1 MIRMALSRQDVQV
14 TVHRW
19 GNTTFAE
26 MLPPPWA
33 GQFDPP
39 AGLGN
44 LREGIGMPM
53 HLLPG

>member
-1 MIRMALSRQDVQV
+1 MPTCRTSTGSETV

-26 MLPPPWA
+26 MPPALPL
-33 GQFDPP
+33 DPP
-39 AGLGN
+39 AGSAN